1 MPPTVGAHL
10 PLPGELNSDPRVRR
24 AEIEF
29 EARER
34 RRHELAEQVAMQNT
48 PEQRIQIWER
58 LHELSLPKK
67 PNHPLVRIIAA
78 DTELTIED
86 IRDEQR
92 RRQAP
97 VRKVSAEIP
106 GKPPLA

>member
-1 MPPTVGAHL
+1 MPPTVGPHL
-10 PLPGELNSDPRVRR
+10 PLPGEINSDPRVRR

-34 RRHELAEQVAMQNT
+34 RRHELAEQVAIQNT

-58 LHELSLPKK
+58 LHELKLPKK
-67 PNHPLVRIIAA
+67 SSHPLIRIIAA
-78 DTELTIED
+78 DTELSIED

-92 RRQAP
+92 RRSTP
-97 VRKVSAEIP
+97 VPKVIA
-106 GKPPLA
+106 KV